1 MNARLAVAATLV
13 MVLVPAI
20 SLPAGP
26 GQGSPEIVFESPV
39 DDGYASG
46 PTPIR
51 VRLVPANTA
60 VQSVTLSA
68 DGAVVCTVER
78 PPFECAWDAGPRVSA
93 HAVRAAVLLGD
104 GRRVVQVIKTR
115 GVAYAET
122 VDVDVVQVTA
132 TVTDRRGR
140 FVHGLARGDFRVFED
155 GARQAVST
163 FASQDIPLQ
172 IVVAMDV
179 SGSLKA
185 SMPGVKVAVKKFLSA
200 LRPADQVTVLTFNDR
215 VFMLAKPSLD
225 LGARLKAVDRLTAW
239 GETAL
244 YEAIVKGIDE
254 LGRQAGRRALVVFT
268 DGEDV
273 SSRIPVEAVEGR
285 LEASDVTLYA
295 IGLGQAPAVPM
306 LKALLE
312 RLASK
317 SGGRAFFEAP
327 KDLDE
332 AFARLVEEL
341 SNQYL
346 LGYARRDAVKDSRW
360 RTLRVEVP
368 GRDVKV
374 RARQGYRVVQE

>member
-1 MNARLAVAATLV
+1 VNGRLALVA
-13 MVLVPAI
+13 VLALLSAGRVPAG
-20 SLPAGP
+20 SV
-26 GQGSPEIVFESPV
+26 QGLPEIVFESPV

-51 VRLVPANTA
+51 VRLVPASAA
-60 VQSVTLSA
+60 VQRVTLSA
-68 DGAVVCTVER
+68 DGVVICAVER
-78 PPFECAWDAGPRVSA
+78 PPFECAWDAGPKVSA
-93 HAVRAAVLLGD
+93 HAVRAAVLLAD
-104 GRRVVQVIKTR
+104 GRRVVQVIRTR
-115 GVAYAET
+115 SVAYAEK

-132 TVTDRRGR
+132 TVTDRTGR
-140 FVHGLARGDFRVFED
+140 FVRGLARRDFRVFED
-155 GARQAVST
+155 EAPQVVST
-163 FASQDIPLQ
+163 FFSQDVPLQ

-179 SGSLKA
+179 SSSMKA
-185 SMPGVKVAVKKFLSA
+185 VMPGVKVAVKKFLSA
-200 LRPADQVTVLTFNDR
+200 LRPADQVTVLTFNDSI
-215 VFMLAKPSLD
+215 FTLARPSLD
-225 LGARLKAVDRLTAW
+225 LAARLRAIDRLTAW

-244 YEAIVKGIDE
+244 YEAIVKGIDQ
-254 LGRQAGRRALVVFT
+254 LGRQPGRRVLVVFT

-295 IGLGQAPAVPM
+295 IGLGQAPAVPL

-312 RLASK
+312 RLAGK

-332 AFARLVEEL
+332 AFSRLVEEL

-346 LGYARRDAVKDSRW
+346 LGYARRDAVRDSRW
-360 RTLRVEVP
+360 RKLRVEVP

-374 RARQGYRVVQE
+374 RARQGYRAVQE